1 MKYLSPFL
9 LLAIGATLSA
19 CKLESE
25 PAMTTVEGIV
35 INKYTGKPV
44 AGVPISVIY
53 SGAFLFGGSH
63 QDSITTA
70 ISDANGK
77 YALSF
82 NYSANKTYLAGIM
95 YSRNYYDLI
104 YLSNAYSGMGAK
116 INRGTNNKINFD
128 ITDYKTVTINV
139 NSTKGGKTDIALSF
153 VNTDGNYF
161 GNGFFYD
168 TLKAHQVF
176 TFKQIIK
183 VIPNRKYSFEKLTA
197 NRVVQGNF
205 VTFKDYDRETHLR
218 EVLYNDTTII
228 NFH

>member
-1 MKYLSPFL
+1 MKYLFPFL
-9 LLAIGATLSA
+9 LLAISATLSA
-19 CKLESE
+19 CQLESE
-25 PAMTTVEGIV
+25 PTMTTVEGV
-35 INKYTGKPV
+35 VLNKYTGKPV

-53 SGAFLFGGSH
+53 SGAFLFGGPY

-70 ISDANGK
+70 ISDTNGK

-82 NYSANKTYLAGIM
+82 NYYPTKTYLAGTM
-95 YSRNYYDLI
+95 YSRNYYDLL

-116 INRGTNNKINFD
+116 IQRGITNKINFD
-128 ITDYKTVTINV
+128 ITDYKPVTINV

-153 VNTDGNYF
+153 VNTEGNYF

-168 TLKAHQVF
+168 TLKAHQIFV
-176 TFKQIIK
+176 FKQIIK
-183 VIPNRKYSFEKLTA
+183 VLPNRKYVFEKLTV

-228 NFH
+228 NFR

>member
-1 MKYLSPFL
+1 MKYSLPLL
-9 LLAIGATLSA
+9 LLAIGTTLSA

-25 PAMTTVEGIV
+25 PTITAVEGVV

-44 AGVPISVIY
+44 AGVPISIIRT
-53 SGAFLFGGSH
+53 GGFLFGGSY

-82 NYSANKTYLAGIM
+82 NHSANKTYLAGTM
-95 YSRNYYDLI
+95 YSRYYYDLL
-104 YLSNAYSGMGAK
+104 YLSNAYGGMGATVRRATT
-116 INRGTNNKINFD
+116 NRINFD
-128 ITDYKTVTINV
+128 ITDYKPVTINV

-168 TLKAHQVF
+168 TLKAHQTFV
-176 TFKQIIK
+176 FKQVIK
-183 VIPNRKYSFEKLTA
+183 VLPNKKYSFEKLTV
-197 NRVVQGNF
+197 NRVIQGNF
-205 VTFKDYDRETHLR
+205 VNFKDYDRETHLR
-218 EVLYNDTTII
+218 EVLYNDTTTI